1 MAATKLN
8 PAAPPFPCPYGLHL
22 APPAPPPFPPV
33 DAACPPQFPFIT
45 YCCVAAPPAGH
56 IGFCFPVQPPSSP
69 PAVCKGG
76 VPAAAAAVHGR
87 PPHKLMA
94 AFSGL
99 GGAGKRQAAAAVAVK
114 PWQGPTPDAAA
125 PPALVPAAGPR
136 KPRAARRKAERSV
149 AKAKSKT
156 KAPRPRKAAGPRAR
170 AAAKAQRESSP
181 PPPQYTTR
189 RPRWWKRLPEPAV
202 GWITNTVMLRN
213 IPNKL
218 RYALDQQR
226 SSQWRRSVLVLDPHP
241 NDSSLVFDV
250 CRSSDM
256 ISLLDQHCKLVNTA
270 AGAVVSAYDVLY
282 LPMDF
287 RRGCNFGYAFINFT
301 TTAAS
306 RMLYYSLQGSGWTVH
321 GSKKVIQIVPAK
333 IQGQAKLVRHLK
345 QLKLECE
352 DEFLPAVFSPPRDG
366 VTAGG
371 IVQRL
376 GRLARRPA
384 TTTAPARAAAA
395 TPAPKEQ

>member
-114 PWQGPTPDAAA
+114 PWQGPAPDAAA
-125 PPALVPAAGPR
+125 APALVPAAGPR

-149 AKAKSKT
+149 AKVKSKT

-218 RYALDQQR
+218 
-226 SSQWRRSVLVLDPHP
+226 
-241 NDSSLVFDV
+241 
-250 CRSSDM
+250 RSSDM

-352 DEFLPAVFSPPRDG
+352 DDEFLPAVFSPPRDG